1 MNNPTERIIAP
12 ASVMLIVVSAILGS
26 HAMDIGQ
33 LAIALYDF
41 WRPGTIFSK
50 EEFRIE
56 GGLIV
61 AGAGFVVLLAIGART
76 ARHDA
81 TTKSYETLLASLVTG
96 FLGLTFSII
105 DKTTA
110 DTGLPTAATARGL
123 IFVVIGAC
131 VLLPPFLA
139 MPWTKVGLS
148 RAATVLSRV
157 AVAAVSALI
166 IGLIIQ
172 AGYLLLAWVCTGAC
186 EMRLEQGRLPLG
198 ENRFYIS
205 APSGAAFIS
214 GMAILICDPF
224 VRKDRWPHFSAIG
237 RSAWLSGFVAISCF
251 LSVLYALGHYYP
263 THGAANGHVGW
274 LHSAPNNELLRL
286 NTVKLLLA
294 LNLPALI
301 GAVINLTLVPKARA
315 FEYLVLS
322 DLVRM
327 SVAIVFGAAGALFA
341 VKLVEPLG
349 ALAGKELYFIGAHTL
364 TSLTVTLCATG
375 VYRFVSVATD
385 EIKKTQ

>member
-12 ASVMLIVVSAILGS
+12 ASVMLIVVSALLGS

-33 LAIALYDF
+33 LAVALYDF
-41 WRPGTIFSK
+41 WRPGTIVSK

-56 GGLIV
+56 GGLLV

-76 ARHDA
+76 ARQDGTA
-81 TTKSYETLLASLVTG
+81 KSYETLLASLVTG

-123 IFVVIGAC
+123 VFVVIGAC

-148 RAATVLSRV
+148 RAATVLLRV
-157 AVAAVSALI
+157 AVAAVSALT

-172 AGYLLLAWVCTGAC
+172 GGYLLVAWVCTGTC
-186 EMRLEQGRLPLG
+186 EMRLEQGRLSLG

-214 GMAILICDPF
+214 GMVVLICDPF
-224 VRKDRWPHFSAIG
+224 VRKDRWPQFTAIG
-237 RSAWLSGFVAISCF
+237 RSVWLSGFFAISCF

-263 THGAANGHVGW
+263 THGEANGHVGW
-274 LHSAPNNELLRL
+274 LHSTPNSELFHLD
-286 NTVKLLLA
+286 TVKLLLA

-301 GAVINLTLVPKARA
+301 GAIINLTLVPKVRKHK
-315 FEYLVLS
+315 YLGVS

-327 SVAIVFGAAGALFA
+327 IFAVVFGAVGAWFA
-341 VKLVEPLG
+341 VTLVEPLG
-349 ALAGKELYFIGAHTL
+349 VLAGKEFYFVGAHTL
-364 TSLTVTLCATG
+364 TSLTVTLCTTA
-375 VYRFVSVATD
+375 VYRFANIAPGEVND
-385 EIKKTQ
+385 